1 MSSPFSQH
9 NQQPFQSQPGMGGYP
24 QQGGYPQGGN
34 QQGGYQQQGG
44 YPQQA
49 AQPSYGS
56 SPYGQPAYAGG
67 PMGPQPSG
75 SNSGKLIAIIAGS
88 FIAALV
94 IGGIIMLIFQISMS
108 SSREDRSASPSP
120 TSSSSPSYGSKPT
133 SKPSSSPTY
142 GSKPSPTSGSGTG
155 TGSSSGS
162 GTGTG
167 SSSGS
172 NGGSDPAVENMIQS
186 TCDSQINTAIKGA
199 SITNKQI
206 FLINTS
212 SDKLTYAYTG
222 HVTGRRAK
230 NNEAVD
236 GDFTCKAD
244 YDLST
249 GLIETYFE

>member
-9 NQQPFQSQPGMGGYP
+9 NQQPFQPQQGMGGYP

-34 QQGGYQQQGG
+34 QQGGYQQQ
-44 YPQQA
+44 P
-49 AQPSYGS
+49 AQPSYGAT
-56 SPYGQPAYAGG
+56 PYGQPAYAGG
-67 PMGPQPSG
+67 PMGPRPSG
-75 SNSGKLIAIIAGS
+75 SNNGKLIAIIAGS
-88 FIAALV
+88 FVAALV
-94 IGGIIMLIFQISMS
+94 IGGIIMMIFQMSMS
-108 SSREDRSASPSP
+108 SSQEDRSARPAPTSTSSP
-120 TSSSSPSYGSKPT
+120 TYGSNPT

-162 GTGTG
+162 
-167 SSSGS
+167 
-172 NGGSDPAVENMIQS
+172 NGGSDPAVEDMIQS

>member
-9 NQQPFQSQPGMGGYP
+9 NQQPFQPQQGMGGYP

-34 QQGGYQQQGG
+34 QQGGYQQQ
-44 YPQQA
+44 P
-49 AQPSYGS
+49 AQPSYGAT
-56 SPYGQPAYAGG
+56 PYGQPAYAGG
-67 PMGPQPSG
+67 PMGPRPSG
-75 SNSGKLIAIIAGS
+75 SNNGKLIAIIAGS
-88 FIAALV
+88 FVAALV
-94 IGGIIMLIFQISMS
+94 IGGIIMMIFQMSMS
-108 SSREDRSASPSP
+108 SSQEDRSARPAPTSTSSP
-120 TSSSSPSYGSKPT
+120 TYGSNPT

-162 GTGTG
+162 
-167 SSSGS
+167 
-172 NGGSDPAVENMIQS
+172 NGGSDPAVEDTIQS

>member
-9 NQQPFQSQPGMGGYP
+9 NQQPFQPQQGMGGYP

-34 QQGGYQQQGG
+34 QQGGYQQQ
-44 YPQQA
+44 P
-49 AQPSYGS
+49 AQPSYGAT
-56 SPYGQPAYAGG
+56 PYGQPAYAGG
-67 PMGPQPSG
+67 PMGPHPSG
-75 SNSGKLIAIIAGS
+75 SNNGKLIAIIAGS
-88 FIAALV
+88 FVAALV
-94 IGGIIMLIFQISMS
+94 IGGIIMLIFQMSMS
-108 SSREDRSASPSP
+108 ASQEDRSARPAPTSTSSP
-120 TSSSSPSYGSKPT
+120 TYGSNPT

-142 GSKPSPTSGSGTG
+142 GSKPSPT
-155 TGSSSGS
+155 SGS

-212 SDKLTYAYTG
+212 SDKFTYAYTG
-222 HVTGRRAK
+222 HVTGRLAK

-236 GDFTCKAD
+236 SDFTCKAD

-249 GLIETYFE
+249 GLIETHFE

>member
-9 NQQPFQSQPGMGGYP
+9 NQQPFQPQQGMGGYP

-34 QQGGYQQQGG
+34 QQGGYQQQ
-44 YPQQA
+44 Q
-49 AQPSYGS
+49 AQPSYGAT
-56 SPYGQPAYAGG
+56 PYGQPAYAGG
-67 PMGPQPSG
+67 PMGPRPSG
-75 SNSGKLIAIIAGS
+75 SNNGKLIAIIAGS
-88 FIAALV
+88 FVAALV
-94 IGGIIMLIFQISMS
+94 IGGIIMMIFQMSMS
-108 SSREDRSASPSP
+108 SSQEDRSARPAPTSTSSP
-120 TSSSSPSYGSKPT
+120 TYGSNPT

-162 GTGTG
+162 
-167 SSSGS
+167 
-172 NGGSDPAVENMIQS
+172 NGGSDPAVEDMIQS

>member
-9 NQQPFQSQPGMGGYP
+9 NQQPFQPQPGMGGYP

-34 QQGGYQQQGG
+34 QQGGYQQQ
-44 YPQQA
+44 A
-49 AQPSYGS
+49 TQPSYGA

-94 IGGIIMLIFQISMS
+94 IGGIIMLIFQIGMS
-108 SSREDRSASPSP
+108 TSREDRSASPSP

-155 TGSSSGS
+155 TGSNGS
-162 GTGTG
+162 N
-167 SSSGS
+167 GS
-172 NGGSDPAVENMIQS
+172 NGGSDPAVENMIKS
-186 TCDSQINTAIKGA
+186 TCDSQIYTAIKGA
-199 SITNKQI
+199 SITNQEL

-212 SDKLTYAYTG
+212 SDKLTYAYKG
-222 HVTGRRAK
+222 HVTGRLAK
-230 NNEAVD
+230 TNEAVD
-236 GDFTCKAD
+236 SDFTCKAD
-244 YDLST
+244 YDLSS
-249 GLIETYFE
+249 GLIETHFE

>member
-9 NQQPFQSQPGMGGYP
+9 NQQPFQPQQGMGGYP

-34 QQGGYQQQGG
+34 QQGGYQQQ
-44 YPQQA
+44 Q
-49 AQPSYGS
+49 AQPSYGAT
-56 SPYGQPAYAGG
+56 PYGQPAYAGG
-67 PMGPQPSG
+67 PMGPRPSG
-75 SNSGKLIAIIAGS
+75 SNNGKLIAIIAGS
-88 FIAALV
+88 FVAALV
-94 IGGIIMLIFQISMS
+94 IGGIIMMIFQMSMS
-108 SSREDRSASPSP
+108 SSQEDRSARPAPTSTSSP
-120 TSSSSPSYGSKPT
+120 TYGSNPT

-142 GSKPSPTSGSGTG
+142 GSKPSPT
-155 TGSSSGS
+155 SGS

-212 SDKLTYAYTG
+212 SDKFTYAYTG
-222 HVTGRRAK
+222 HVTGRLAK

-236 GDFTCKAD
+236 SDFTCKAD
-244 YDLST
+244 YDLSS
-249 GLIETYFE
+249 GLIETHFE

>member
-1 MSSPFSQH
+1 MSSPFSHH
-9 NQQPFQSQPGMGGYP
+9 NPHPSQPQPGMGGYP

-49 AQPSYGS
+49 AQPSYGA

-94 IGGIIMLIFQISMS
+94 IGGIIMLIFRIGMS
-108 SSREDRSASPSP
+108 TSQEDRSASPSP

-155 TGSSSGS
+155 TGSNGS
-162 GTGTG
+162 N
-167 SSSGS
+167 GS
-172 NGGSDPAVENMIQS
+172 NGGSDPAVENMIKS
-186 TCDSQINTAIKGA
+186 TCDSQIYTAIKGA
-199 SITNKQI
+199 SITNQEL

-222 HVTGRRAK
+222 HVTGRLAK
-230 NNEAVD
+230 TNEAVD
-236 GDFTCKAD
+236 SDFTCKAD
-244 YDLST
+244 YDLSS
-249 GLIETYFE
+249 GLIETHFE

>member
-34 QQGGYQQQGG
+34 QQQGG

>member
-9 NQQPFQSQPGMGGYP
+9 NQQPFQPQPGMGGYP

-49 AQPSYGS
+49 AQPSYGA

-94 IGGIIMLIFQISMS
+94 IGGIIMLIFRIGMS
-108 SSREDRSASPSP
+108 TSQEDRSASPSP

-155 TGSSSGS
+155 TGS
-162 GTGTG
+162 
-167 SSSGS
+167 
-172 NGGSDPAVENMIQS
+172 NGGSDPAVENMIKS
-186 TCDSQINTAIKGA
+186 TCDSQIYTAIKGA
-199 SITNKQI
+199 SITNQEL

-222 HVTGRRAK
+222 HVTGRLAK
-230 NNEAVD
+230 TNEAVD
-236 GDFTCKAD
+236 SDFTCKAD
-244 YDLST
+244 YDLSS
-249 GLIETYFE
+249 GLIETHFE

>member
-9 NQQPFQSQPGMGGYP
+9 NQQPFQPQQGAGGYP

-34 QQGGYQQQGG
+34 QQGGYQQQ
-44 YPQQA
+44 P
-49 AQPSYGS
+49 AQPSYGA

-94 IGGIIMLIFQISMS
+94 IGGIIMVIFRIGMS
-108 SSREDRSASPSP
+108 SSQEDRSARPAP
-120 TSSSSPSYGSKPT
+120 TSSSSPSYGSNPT

-155 TGSSSGS
+155 K
-162 GTGTG
+162 G

-186 TCDSQINTAIKGA
+186 TCDSQINTALKGA
-199 SITNKQI
+199 SITNREI

-222 HVTGRRAK
+222 HVTGRK
-230 NNEAVD
+230 VTTNEAVD

-244 YDLST
+244 YDLSS
-249 GLIETYFE
+249 GLIETHFE

>member
-162 GTGTG
+162 
-167 SSSGS
+167 

>member
-9 NQQPFQSQPGMGGYP
+9 NQQPFQPQQGMGGYP

-34 QQGGYQQQGG
+34 QQGGYQQQ
-44 YPQQA
+44 P
-49 AQPSYGS
+49 AQPSYGAT
-56 SPYGQPAYAGG
+56 PYGQPAYAGG
-67 PMGPQPSG
+67 PMGPRPSG
-75 SNSGKLIAIIAGS
+75 SNNGKLIAIIAGS
-88 FIAALV
+88 FVAALV
-94 IGGIIMLIFQISMS
+94 IGGIIMMIFQMSMS
-108 SSREDRSASPSP
+108 SSQEDRSARPAPTSTSSP
-120 TSSSSPSYGSKPT
+120 TYGSNPT

-142 GSKPSPTSGSGTG
+142 GSKPSPT
-155 TGSSSGS
+155 SGS

>member
-9 NQQPFQSQPGMGGYP
+9 NQQPFQPQQGMGGYP

-49 AQPSYGS
+49 AQPSYGA

-75 SNSGKLIAIIAGS
+75 SNGGKLIAIIAGS

-94 IGGIIMLIFQISMS
+94 IGGIIMMIFRIGMS
-108 SSREDRSASPSP
+108 TSQEDRSARPSP
-120 TSSSSPSYGSKPT
+120 TS
-133 SKPSSSPTY
+133 

-155 TGSSSGS
+155 TGSNGS
-162 GTGTG
+162 N
-167 SSSGS
+167 GS
-172 NGGSDPAVENMIQS
+172 NGGSDPAVENMIKS
-186 TCDSQINTAIKGA
+186 TCDSQIYTAIKGA
-199 SITNKQI
+199 SITNQEL

-222 HVTGRRAK
+222 HVTGRLAK
-230 NNEAVD
+230 TNEAVD
-236 GDFTCKAD
+236 SDFTCKAD
-244 YDLST
+244 YDLSS
-249 GLIETYFE
+249 GLIETHFE

>member
-9 NQQPFQSQPGMGGYP
+9 NQQPFQPQPGMGGYP

-94 IGGIIMLIFQISMS
+94 IGGIIMLIFQIGMS

-142 GSKPSPTSGSGTG
+142 GSKPSPTSGSGPG
-155 TGSSSGS
+155 T
-162 GTGTG
+162 
-167 SSSGS
+167 GS
-172 NGGSDPAVENMIQS
+172 NGGSDPAVENMIKS
-186 TCDSQINTAIKGA
+186 TCESQINTAIKGA
-199 SITNKQI
+199 SITNQEL

-222 HVTGRRAK
+222 HVTGRLAK
-230 NNEAVD
+230 TNEAVD
-236 GDFTCKAD
+236 SDFTCKAD
-244 YDLST
+244 YDLSS
-249 GLIETYFE
+249 GLIETHFE

>member
-9 NQQPFQSQPGMGGYP
+9 NQQPFQPQPGMGGYP

-94 IGGIIMLIFQISMS
+94 IGGIIMLIFQIGMS
-108 SSREDRSASPSP
+108 TSQEERSASPSP

-155 TGSSSGS
+155 TGSNGS
-162 GTGTG
+162 N
-167 SSSGS
+167 GS
-172 NGGSDPAVENMIQS
+172 NGGSDPAVENMIKS
-186 TCDSQINTAIKGA
+186 TCESQINTAIKGA
-199 SITNKQI
+199 SITNQEL

-244 YDLST
+244 YDLSS

>member
-9 NQQPFQSQPGMGGYP
+9 NQQPFQPQPGMGGYP

-49 AQPSYGS
+49 AQPSYGA

-67 PMGPQPSG
+67 PMGPQPS
-75 SNSGKLIAIIAGS
+75 
-88 FIAALV
+88 
-94 IGGIIMLIFQISMS
+94 
-108 SSREDRSASPSP
+108 
-120 TSSSSPSYGSKPT
+120 SSSSPSYGSKPT

-155 TGSSSGS
+155 TGSNGS
-162 GTGTG
+162 N
-167 SSSGS
+167 GS
-172 NGGSDPAVENMIQS
+172 NGGSDPAVENMIKS
-186 TCDSQINTAIKGA
+186 TCESQINTAIKGA
-199 SITNKQI
+199 SITNQEL

-236 GDFTCKAD
+236 GDFTCKAY
-244 YDLST
+244 YDLSS

>member
-9 NQQPFQSQPGMGGYP
+9 NQQPFQPQQGMGGYP

-34 QQGGYQQQGG
+34 QQGGYPQQGG
-44 YPQQA
+44 YQQQP
-49 AQPSYGS
+49 AQPSYGAT
-56 SPYGQPAYAGG
+56 PYGQPAYAGG

-75 SNSGKLIAIIAGS
+75 SNNGKLIAIIAGS
-88 FIAALV
+88 FVAALV
-94 IGGIIMLIFQISMS
+94 IGAIIMMIFRMSMS
-108 SSREDRSASPSP
+108 SSQEDRSARPAPTSTSSP
-120 TSSSSPSYGSKPT
+120 TYGSNPT

-162 GTGTG
+162 
-167 SSSGS
+167 
-172 NGGSDPAVENMIQS
+172 NGGSDPAVENMIKS
-186 TCDSQINTAIKGA
+186 TCESQINTAIKGA
-199 SITNKQI
+199 SITNQEL

-244 YDLST
+244 YDLSS

>member
-9 NQQPFQSQPGMGGYP
+9 NQQPFQPQQGMGGYP

-34 QQGGYQQQGG
+34 QQGGYQQQ
-44 YPQQA
+44 Q
-49 AQPSYGS
+49 AQPSYGAT
-56 SPYGQPAYAGG
+56 PYGQPAYAGG
-67 PMGPQPSG
+67 PMGPRPSG
-75 SNSGKLIAIIAGS
+75 SNNGKLIAIIAGS
-88 FIAALV
+88 FVAALV
-94 IGGIIMLIFQISMS
+94 IGGIIMMIFQMSMS
-108 SSREDRSASPSP
+108 SSQEDRSARPAPTSTSSP
-120 TSSSSPSYGSKPT
+120 TYGSNPT
-133 SKPSSSPTY
+133 SKPSSSPTH
-142 GSKPSPTSGSGTG
+142 GSKPSPT
-155 TGSSSGS
+155 SGS

-212 SDKLTYAYTG
+212 SDKFTYAYTG
-222 HVTGRRAK
+222 HVTGRLAK

-236 GDFTCKAD
+236 SDFTCKAD
-244 YDLST
+244 YDLSS
-249 GLIETYFE
+249 GLIETHFE

>member
-9 NQQPFQSQPGMGGYP
+9 NQQPFQPQPGMGGYP

-49 AQPSYGS
+49 TQPSYGA

-94 IGGIIMLIFQISMS
+94 IGGIIMLIFQIGMS
-108 SSREDRSASPSP
+108 TSREDRSASPSP

-155 TGSSSGS
+155 TGSNGS
-162 GTGTG
+162 N
-167 SSSGS
+167 GS
-172 NGGSDPAVENMIQS
+172 NGGSDPAVENMIKS
-186 TCDSQINTAIKGA
+186 TCESQINTAIKGA
-199 SITNKQI
+199 SITNQEL

-244 YDLST
+244 YDLSS

>member
-9 NQQPFQSQPGMGGYP
+9 NQQPFQPQPGMGGYP

-49 AQPSYGS
+49 AQPSYGA
-56 SPYGQPAYAGG
+56 SPYGQPDYAGG

-94 IGGIIMLIFQISMS
+94 IGGIIMLIFRIGMS
-108 SSREDRSASPSP
+108 TSQEDRSASPSP

-155 TGSSSGS
+155 TGSNGS
-162 GTGTG
+162 N
-167 SSSGS
+167 GS
-172 NGGSDPAVENMIQS
+172 NGGSDPAVENMIKS
-186 TCDSQINTAIKGA
+186 TCDSQIYTAIKGA
-199 SITNKQI
+199 SITNQEL

-222 HVTGRRAK
+222 HVTGRLAK
-230 NNEAVD
+230 TNEAVD
-236 GDFTCKAD
+236 SDFTCKAD
-244 YDLST
+244 YDLSS
-249 GLIETYFE
+249 GLIETHFE

>member
-9 NQQPFQSQPGMGGYP
+9 NQQPFQPQPGMGGYP

-34 QQGGYQQQGG
+34 QQGG

-94 IGGIIMLIFQISMS
+94 IGGIIMLIFQIGMS

-155 TGSSSGS
+155 TGSNGS
-162 GTGTG
+162 N
-167 SSSGS
+167 GS
-172 NGGSDPAVENMIQS
+172 NGGSDPAVENMIKS
-186 TCDSQINTAIKGA
+186 TCDSQIYTAIKGA
-199 SITNKQI
+199 SITNQEL

-222 HVTGRRAK
+222 HVTGRLAK
-230 NNEAVD
+230 TNEAVD
-236 GDFTCKAD
+236 SDFTCKAD
-244 YDLST
+244 YDLSS
-249 GLIETYFE
+249 GLIETHFE

>member
-9 NQQPFQSQPGMGGYP
+9 NQQPFPPQPGMGGYP

-94 IGGIIMLIFQISMS
+94 IGGIIMLIFRIGMS
-108 SSREDRSASPSP
+108 TSQEDRSTSPSP

-155 TGSSSGS
+155 TGS
-162 GTGTG
+162 
-167 SSSGS
+167 
-172 NGGSDPAVENMIQS
+172 NGGSDPAVENMIKS
-186 TCDSQINTAIKGA
+186 TCDSQIYTAIKGA
-199 SITNKQI
+199 SITNQEL

-222 HVTGRRAK
+222 HVTGRLAK
-230 NNEAVD
+230 TNEAVD
-236 GDFTCKAD
+236 SDFTCKAD
-244 YDLST
+244 YDLSS
-249 GLIETYFE
+249 GLIETHFE

>member
-9 NQQPFQSQPGMGGYP
+9 NQQPFQPQQGMGGYP

-34 QQGGYQQQGG
+34 QQGGYQQQ
-44 YPQQA
+44 P
-49 AQPSYGS
+49 AQPSYGAT
-56 SPYGQPAYAGG
+56 PYGQPAYAGG

-88 FIAALV
+88 FVAALV
-94 IGGIIMLIFQISMS
+94 IGGIIMMIFQMSMS
-108 SSREDRSASPSP
+108 TSQEDRSARPAPTSTSSP
-120 TSSSSPSYGSKPT
+120 TYGSNPT

-142 GSKPSPTSGSGTG
+142 GSKPSPTYGSKPSPT
-155 TGSSSGS
+155 SGS

-212 SDKLTYAYTG
+212 SDKFTYAYTG
-222 HVTGRRAK
+222 HVTGRLAK

-236 GDFTCKAD
+236 SDFTCKAD

-249 GLIETYFE
+249 GLIETHFE

>member
-9 NQQPFQSQPGMGGYP
+9 NQQPFQPQQGMGGYP

-34 QQGGYQQQGG
+34 QQGGYQQQ
-44 YPQQA
+44 Q
-49 AQPSYGS
+49 AQPSYGAT
-56 SPYGQPAYAGG
+56 PYGQPAYAGG

-94 IGGIIMLIFQISMS
+94 IGGIIMLIFQMSMS
-108 SSREDRSASPSP
+108 SSQEDRSARPAPTSTSSP
-120 TSSSSPSYGSKPT
+120 TYGSNPT

-142 GSKPSPTSGSGTG
+142 GSKPSPT
-155 TGSSSGS
+155 SGS

-212 SDKLTYAYTG
+212 SDKFTYAYTG
-222 HVTGRRAK
+222 HVTGRLAK

-236 GDFTCKAD
+236 SDFTCKAD
-244 YDLST
+244 YDLSS
-249 GLIETYFE
+249 GLIETHFE

>member
-9 NQQPFQSQPGMGGYP
+9 NQQPFQPQPGMGGYP

-34 QQGGYQQQGG
+34 QQGGYQQQ
-44 YPQQA
+44 P
-49 AQPSYGS
+49 AQPSYGAT
-56 SPYGQPAYAGG
+56 PYGQPAYAGG

-94 IGGIIMLIFQISMS
+94 IGGIIMLIFQIGMS

-155 TGSSSGS
+155 TGSNGS
-162 GTGTG
+162 N
-167 SSSGS
+167 GS
-172 NGGSDPAVENMIQS
+172 NGGSDPAVENMIKS
-186 TCDSQINTAIKGA
+186 TCDSQIYTAIKGA
-199 SITNKQI
+199 SITNQEL

-222 HVTGRRAK
+222 HVTGRLAK
-230 NNEAVD
+230 TNEAVD
-236 GDFTCKAD
+236 SDFTCKAD
-244 YDLST
+244 YDLSS
-249 GLIETYFE
+249 GLIETHFE

>member
-9 NQQPFQSQPGMGGYP
+9 NQQPFQPQPGMGGYP

-49 AQPSYGS
+49 AQHSYGA

-75 SNSGKLIAIIAGS
+75 SNGGKLIAIIAGS

-94 IGGIIMLIFQISMS
+94 IGGIIMMIFRIGMS
-108 SSREDRSASPSP
+108 TSQEDRSARPSP

-133 SKPSSSPTY
+133 NKPSSSPTY

-155 TGSSSGS
+155 TGSNGS
-162 GTGTG
+162 N
-167 SSSGS
+167 GS
-172 NGGSDPAVENMIQS
+172 NGGSDPAVENMIKS
-186 TCDSQINTAIKGA
+186 TCDSQIYTAIKGA
-199 SITNKQI
+199 SITNQEL

-222 HVTGRRAK
+222 HVTGRLAK
-230 NNEAVD
+230 TNEAVD
-236 GDFTCKAD
+236 SDFTCKAD
-244 YDLST
+244 YDLSS
-249 GLIETYFE
+249 GLIETHFE